1 MAAALR
7 LIHLSDVASP
17 FGDQM
22 KRSKIAAVSALVTA
36 AIIVI
41 ALQMF
46 LYDAEITM
54 AQASMGSMPV
64 QLIAQILLT
73 IAIHLFVVLMVP
85 MLLIA
90 YRKYLA
96 GYAVLALSLATYTQ
110 MTTGLGVIGP
120 MIAVIAV
127 SILGFHGLRRA
138 SEWVRYL
145 RAK

>member
-1 MAAALR
+1 
-7 LIHLSDVASP
+7 
-17 FGDQM
+17 M
-22 KRSKIAAVSALVTA
+22 KRSKIAAFPALLMA
-36 AIIVI
+36 AISVI

-54 AQASMGSMPV
+54 AQASMGSVPV
-64 QLIAQILLT
+64 QLVAEILIT
-73 IAIHLFVVLMVP
+73 IATHLFVVLMVP

-90 YRKYLA
+90 YRKYLT
-96 GYAVLALSLATYTQ
+96 GYAVLALSLAAYAQ
-110 MTTGLGVIGP
+110 MITGLGVIGP

-127 SILGFHGLRRA
+127 SILVFYGLRKA

>member
-1 MAAALR
+1 
-7 LIHLSDVASP
+7 
-17 FGDQM
+17 M
-22 KRSKIAAVSALVTA
+22 KRTKIAAFSALVMA
-36 AIIVI
+36 AITVI

-96 GYAVLALSLATYTQ
+96 GYAVLALSLAAYAQ

-127 SILGFHGLRRA
+127 LILVFYGLRKA

>member
-1 MAAALR
+1 
-7 LIHLSDVASP
+7 
-17 FGDQM
+17 M

-54 AQASMGSMPV
+54 AQASMGSVPV
-64 QLIAQILLT
+64 QLVAEILIT
-73 IAIHLFVVLMVP
+73 IATHLFVVLMVP
-85 MLLIA
+85 TLLIA
-90 YRKYLA
+90 YRRYLA
-96 GYAVLALSLATYTQ
+96 GYAVFALSLAAYAQ

-127 SILGFHGLRRA
+127 SILGFYGFRKA
-138 SEWVRYL
+138 SEWIRYL

>member
-1 MAAALR
+1 
-7 LIHLSDVASP
+7 
-17 FGDQM
+17 M
-22 KRSKIAAVSALVTA
+22 KRSKIAAFSALVMA
-36 AIIVI
+36 AISVI

-54 AQASMGSMPV
+54 AQASMGSVPV
-64 QLIAQILLT
+64 QLVAEILIT
-73 IAIHLFVVLMVP
+73 IATHLFVVLIAP

-96 GYAVLALSLATYTQ
+96 GYALLALSLAAYTQ

-120 MIAVIAV
+120 MVAVIAV
-127 SILGFHGLRRA
+127 SILSFYGLRKA

>member
-1 MAAALR
+1 
-7 LIHLSDVASP
+7 
-17 FGDQM
+17 M

-54 AQASMGSMPV
+54 AQASMGSVPV

-127 SILGFHGLRRA
+127 SILGFHGLIRA

>member
-1 MAAALR
+1 
-7 LIHLSDVASP
+7 
-17 FGDQM
+17 M

-54 AQASMGSMPV
+54 AQASMGSVPV
-64 QLIAQILLT
+64 QLVAEILIT
-73 IAIHLFVVLMVP
+73 IATHLFVVLMVP

-90 YRKYLA
+90 YRRYLA
-96 GYAVLALSLATYTQ
+96 GYAVFALSLAAYAQ

-127 SILGFHGLRRA
+127 SILGFYGFRKT
-138 SEWVRYL
+138 SEWVRYM

>member
-1 MAAALR
+1 
-7 LIHLSDVASP
+7 
-17 FGDQM
+17 M
-22 KRSKIAAVSALVTA
+22 KRTKIAAFSALVMA
-36 AIIVI
+36 AITVI

-54 AQASMGSMPV
+54 AQASMGSVPV
-64 QLIAQILLT
+64 QLVAEILIT
-73 IAIHLFVVLMVP
+73 IATHLFVVLMVP

-96 GYAVLALSLATYTQ
+96 GYAVLGLCLAAYVQ
-110 MTTGLGVIGP
+110 MATGLGVIGP

-127 SILGFHGLRRA
+127 LILVFYGLRKA

>member
-1 MAAALR
+1 
-7 LIHLSDVASP
+7 
-17 FGDQM
+17 M
-22 KRSKIAAVSALVTA
+22 KRSKIAAFSALVTA
-36 AIIVI
+36 AITVI
-41 ALQMF
+41 ALQML

-54 AQASMGSMPV
+54 AQASMGSVPV
-64 QLIAQILLT
+64 QLTSEILIT
-73 IAIHLFVVLMVP
+73 ISTHLFVVLMVP

-96 GYAVLALSLATYTQ
+96 GYAVLALALAAYTQ
-110 MTTGLGVIGP
+110 VTTGLGVIGP

-127 SILGFHGLRRA
+127 SILSFYGLRKA

>member
-1 MAAALR
+1 
-7 LIHLSDVASP
+7 
-17 FGDQM
+17 M
-22 KRSKIAAVSALVTA
+22 KRTKIAAFSALVMA
-36 AIIVI
+36 AITVI

-54 AQASMGSMPV
+54 AQASMGSVPV
-64 QLIAQILLT
+64 QLVAEILIT
-73 IAIHLFVVLMVP
+73 IATHLFVVLMVP

-96 GYAVLALSLATYTQ
+96 GYAVLALSLAAYAQ

-127 SILGFHGLRRA
+127 LILVFYGLRKA

>member
-1 MAAALR
+1 
-7 LIHLSDVASP
+7 
-17 FGDQM
+17 M
-22 KRSKIAAVSALVTA
+22 KRSTIAAFSALVMA
-36 AIIVI
+36 AIPVI

-54 AQASMGSMPV
+54 AQASMGSVPV
-64 QLIAQILLT
+64 QLIAEILIT
-73 IAIHLFVVLMVP
+73 IATHLFVILMVP

-96 GYAVLALSLATYTQ
+96 GYAVLGLSLAAYTQ

-127 SILGFHGLRRA
+127 SILGFYGFRKA
-138 SEWVRYL
+138 SEWVRYV